1 MKIKGVNEQERRGGK
16 GDNIMK
22 YTKYCVMVSREYNRG
37 GELVHNMLYEI
48 ITVNSSCTT
57 NVC

>member
-1 MKIKGVNEQERRGGK
+1 MNRRGEGGK